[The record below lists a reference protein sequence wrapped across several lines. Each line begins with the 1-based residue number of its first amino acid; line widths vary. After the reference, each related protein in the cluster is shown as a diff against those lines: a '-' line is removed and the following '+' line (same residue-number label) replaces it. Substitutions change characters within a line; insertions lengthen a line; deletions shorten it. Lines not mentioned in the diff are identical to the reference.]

1 MMAMAN
7 ISKRE
12 QSKKMHD
19 CGKLILPQWFLAYV
33 SPISE
38 GRGMQRIRWGGH
50 VDSWASGLFVVFR
63 IHIFY
68 LNNFDDEHIKMR
80 K

>member
-38 GRGMQRIRWGGH
+38 GRRDAEDTLGW
-50 VDSWASGLFVVFR
+50 SCGL
-63 IHIFY
+63 
-68 LNNFDDEHIKMR
+68 MG
-80 K
+80 